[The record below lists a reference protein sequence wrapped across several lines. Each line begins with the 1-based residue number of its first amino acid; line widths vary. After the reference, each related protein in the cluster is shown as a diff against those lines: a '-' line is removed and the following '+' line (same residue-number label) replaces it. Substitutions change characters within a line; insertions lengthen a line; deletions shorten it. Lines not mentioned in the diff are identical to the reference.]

1 MTILKKPI
9 RTCVICRKKYPQNEL
24 LRLKCEDK
32 KLVLFDNNGRSFYIC
47 NDCLSMIK
55 DSQNNQKD
63 LKKLEKALYRVC
75 KNKDDYLGQL
85 KEILTHVR

>member
-1 MTILKKPI
+1 LTILKKPI

>member
-1 MTILKKPI
+1 MAILKKPT
-9 RTCVICRKKYPQNEL
+9 RTCIICRGKFEQNDM
-24 LRLKCEDK
+24 LRLKCKEK

-47 NDCLSMIK
+47 NDCLSIIE

-63 LKKLEKALYRVC
+63 FKKLEKALFREC
-75 KNKDDYLGQL
+75 KNKDDYIGQL